1 MSCVTRFQVLRGTTS
16 QRVAFTPLLGELVF
30 DTSLNQMF
38 VGDGTTPGGLPLQAA
53 PVGQIIQI
61 YNSNTAL
68 TNEDA
73 AIGNSATAITFTLP
87 DAMTADKK
95 ITVKNKGAGVLT
107 VQGVLSQLI
116 DSYTD
121 IQLNQTNSVDLVP
134 KNGEW
139 FIC

>member
-1 MSCVTRFQVLRGTTS
+1 MSCVTRFQVLRGTTI
-16 QRVAFTPLLGELVF
+16 QRLAFTPLVGEMVF
-30 DTSLNQMF
+30 DTTLNQMF
-38 VGDGTTPGGLPLQAA
+38 IGDGTTVGGIPFAA
-53 PVGQIIQI
+53 GAPYIIQI
-61 YNSNTAL
+61 YNSNTTL
-68 TNEDA
+68 TVEDVA
-73 AIGNSATAITFTLP
+73 VANSATAITFTLP
-87 DAMTADKK
+87 DAMTAAKK